1 MDGLEFVLSRPWTRF
16 YGQGVN
22 PNISAPKISLSE
34 YFDQACEKYGA
45 NIAAVFLDTPVTFA
59 KLKDYVDR
67 FASALKGLGIGRGSR
82 VMLLL
87 PNSLQF
93 IVSYYGT
100 LKTGATVVPINP
112 LSTGTEIKELA
123 TASSAEAIICLDIF
137 VDNVKEALKTTNLK
151 HAIVTNIADHLP
163 GLKKTLGKLLGKI
176 PSKKLPEDPVY
187 KPYLS
192 MLSQPPV
199 KVAVSVEPEKDL
211 ASIQFTG
218 GTTGFP
224 KGVMLTHYNI
234 LSNIF
239 QMYEMIKPYIDEGKE
254 VFAAL
259 LPFYHIYGQ
268 TVLLGAGLT
277 HGNTLIVFPRLE
289 LEKFMQDLSRYRVTV
304 FPGVPTLFNVMSK
317 HRLADEVNYSS
328 IKLVVSGADMLP
340 PDVADFFEAKFG
352 KKIVEGYGLSEAS
365 PVTHVNPPDR
375 VKKGSFGIPIPS
387 TLAGV
392 ISLET
397 REFLGPGRVGEIVV
411 SGPQVMQGYLGANN
425 SEVFIFEAGR
435 RWLRTGDLGY
445 MDEEGY
451 FYFTERLKDVIKH
464 KGFTVFP
471 AEIEKVLYEYEA
483 VKEASV
489 VGIPD
494 PVVGEKIVAAVV
506 LKPEYRKPEEV
517 EKLMEFCRQKLAEYK
532 QPSQI
537 ILVDEIP
544 KSLVG
549 KMLRRKVREMIA
561 GKTTT

>member
-1 MDGLEFVLSRPWTRF
+1 
-16 YGQGVN
+16 
-22 PNISAPKISLSE
+22 
-34 YFDQACEKYGA
+34 
-45 NIAAVFLDTPVTFA
+45 
-59 KLKDYVDR
+59 
-67 FASALKGLGIGRGSR
+67 
-82 VMLLL
+82 
-87 PNSLQF
+87 
-93 IVSYYGT
+93 
-100 LKTGATVVPINP
+100 
-112 LSTGTEIKELA
+112 
-123 TASSAEAIICLDIF
+123 
-137 VDNVKEALKTTNLK
+137 
-151 HAIVTNIADHLP
+151 
-163 GLKKTLGKLLGKI
+163 
-176 PSKKLPEDPVY
+176 
-187 KPYLS
+187 
-192 MLSQPPV
+192 
-199 KVAVSVEPEKDL
+199 VEPEKDL

-289 LEKFMQDLSRYRVTV
+289 LEKFMRDLSRYRVTV

-506 LKPEYRKPEEV
+506 LKPEYRKPDEV

-537 ILVDEIP
+537 IPVDEIP

-561 GKTTT
+561 GKTTP

>member
-67 FASALKGLGIGRGSR
+67 FASALKGLGIGKGSR

-192 MLSQPPV
+192 MLSKPPI

-340 PDVADFFEAKFG
+340 PDVADVFEAKFG

-506 LKPEYRKPEEV
+506 LKPEYRKPDEV

>member
-1 MDGLEFVLSRPWTRF
+1 MSKPWVRF
-16 YGQGVN
+16 YGQNVN
-22 PNISAPKISLSE
+22 PNVSAPKISLAE
-34 YFDQACEKYGA
+34 YFDQACEKYGE

-67 FASALKGLGIGRGSR
+67 FASALKGLGVGRGSR

-123 TASSAEAIICLDIF
+123 NASSAEAIICLDIF
-137 VDNVKEALKTTNLK
+137 IDNVKEALKSTNLK
-151 HAIVTNIADHLP
+151 HVIVANIADHLP

-176 PSKKLPEDPVY
+176 PSKKLPDDPVY
-187 KPYLS
+187 KPYLTL
-192 MLSQPPV
+192 LSKQPV
-199 KVAVSVEPEKDL
+199 KEAVSVEPEKDL

-317 HRLADEVNYSS
+317 HQLADEVNYSS
-328 IKLVVSGADMLP
+328 IKLVISGADILP
-340 PDVADFFEAKFG
+340 PDVANTFEAKFG

-392 ISLET
+392 ISLES

-411 SGPQVMQGYLGANN
+411 SGPQVMQGYIGANN
-425 SEVFIFEAGR
+425 SDVFIFEAGR
-435 RWLRTGDLGY
+435 KWLRTGDLGY

-471 AEIEKVLYEYEA
+471 AEVEKVLYEYEA

-537 ILVDEIP
+537 VLVDEIP

-549 KMLRRKVREMIA
+549 KMLRRKVREMIS
-561 GKTTT
+561 GKATT

>member
-1 MDGLEFVLSRPWTRF
+1 MDGLEFILSKPWVRF
-16 YGQGVN
+16 YGQNVN
-22 PNISAPKISLSE
+22 PNVSAPKISLAE
-34 YFDQACEKYGA
+34 YFDQACEKYGE
-45 NIAAVFLDTPVTFA
+45 NIASVFLDTPVTFA

-67 FASALKGLGIGRGSR
+67 FSSALMGLGIGRGSR

-112 LSTGTEIKELA
+112 LSTAPEISQLA
-123 TASSAEAIICLDIF
+123 KSSSAEAIVCLDIF
-137 VDNVKEALKTTNLK
+137 IDNVKDALSSSNIK
-151 HAIVTNIADHLP
+151 HVIVTNIADHLP
-163 GLKKTLGKLLGKI
+163 PLKKTLGKALGKI
-176 PSKKLPEDPVY
+176 PSKKIPEDPLY
-187 KPYLS
+187 KTYLS
-192 MLSQPPV
+192 MLSKPAE
-199 KVAVSVEPEKDL
+199 KVAVSIDPEKDL

-234 LSNIF
+234 MSNIF
-239 QMYEMIKPYIDEGKE
+239 QMYEMIKPYIEEGKE

-328 IKLVVSGADMLP
+328 LKLVISGADMLP
-340 PDVADFFEAKFG
+340 PDVADIFEAKFG
-352 KKIVEGYGLSEAS
+352 KRIVEGYGLSEAS

-435 RWLRTGDLGY
+435 KWLRTGDLGY

-471 AEIEKVLYEYEA
+471 AEVEKVLYEYEA

-506 LKPEYRKPEEV
+506 LKQEYRNPEEV

-537 ILVDEIP
+537 VLVDEIP

-549 KMLRRKVREMIA
+549 KMLRRKVKEMIS

>member
-176 PSKKLPEDPVY
+176 PSKKLPEDQVY

-328 IKLVVSGADMLP
+328 IKLVISGADMLP
-340 PDVADFFEAKFG
+340 PDVADVFEAKFG

-506 LKPEYRKPEEV
+506 LKPEYRKPDEV

-532 QPSQI
+532 QPSHI

>member
-1 MDGLEFVLSRPWTRF
+1 
-16 YGQGVN
+16 
-22 PNISAPKISLSE
+22 
-34 YFDQACEKYGA
+34 
-45 NIAAVFLDTPVTFA
+45 
-59 KLKDYVDR
+59 
-67 FASALKGLGIGRGSR
+67 
-82 VMLLL
+82 
-87 PNSLQF
+87 
-93 IVSYYGT
+93 
-100 LKTGATVVPINP
+100 
-112 LSTGTEIKELA
+112 
-123 TASSAEAIICLDIF
+123 
-137 VDNVKEALKTTNLK
+137 
-151 HAIVTNIADHLP
+151 
-163 GLKKTLGKLLGKI
+163 
-176 PSKKLPEDPVY
+176 
-187 KPYLS
+187 
-192 MLSQPPV
+192 
-199 KVAVSVEPEKDL
+199 
-211 ASIQFTG
+211 
-218 GTTGFP
+218 
-224 KGVMLTHYNI
+224 
-234 LSNIF
+234 
-239 QMYEMIKPYIDEGKE
+239 
-254 VFAAL
+254 
-259 LPFYHIYGQ
+259 
-268 TVLLGAGLT
+268 
-277 HGNTLIVFPRLE
+277 
-289 LEKFMQDLSRYRVTV
+289 
-304 FPGVPTLFNVMSK
+304 
-317 HRLADEVNYSS
+317 
-328 IKLVVSGADMLP
+328 MLP
-340 PDVADFFEAKFG
+340 PDVADVFEAKFG

-506 LKPEYRKPEEV
+506 LKPEYRKPDEV

-537 ILVDEIP
+537 VLVDEIP

>member
-67 FASALKGLGIGRGSR
+67 FASALKGLGIGKGSR

-192 MLSQPPV
+192 MLSQPSV

-328 IKLVVSGADMLP
+328 IKLVISGADMLP
-340 PDVADFFEAKFG
+340 PDVADVFEAKFG

-506 LKPEYRKPEEV
+506 LKPEYRKPDEV

>member
-34 YFDQACEKYGA
+34 YFDQACGKYGE

-59 KLKDYVDR
+59 KLKGYVDR

-176 PSKKLPEDPVY
+176 PSKKLPEDQVY

-289 LEKFMQDLSRYRVTV
+289 LEKFMRDLSRYRVTV

-317 HRLADEVNYSS
+317 HRLADEVNCSS

-340 PDVADFFEAKFG
+340 PDVADVFEAKFG

-506 LKPEYRKPEEV
+506 LKPEYRKPDEV

>member
-176 PSKKLPEDPVY
+176 PSKKLPEDAVY

-506 LKPEYRKPEEV
+506 LKPEYRKPDEV

>member
-34 YFDQACEKYGA
+34 YFDQACEKYGE

-176 PSKKLPEDPVY
+176 PSKKLPEDQVY

-289 LEKFMQDLSRYRVTV
+289 LEKFMRDLSRYRVTV

-317 HRLADEVNYSS
+317 HRLADEVNCSS

-340 PDVADFFEAKFG
+340 PDVADVFEAKFG

-506 LKPEYRKPEEV
+506 LKPEYRKPDEV